1 MAAARTMPP
10 LSKCMGPMQDG
21 EVRKYI
27 LTGACRGGPATAGP
41 GCPSPRGEGWGWGE
55 LLPTVQPLRV
65 WRGRDP

>member
-10 LSKCMGPMQDG
+10 ISKCMGPMQDG

-27 LTGACRGGPATAGP
+27 LTGACRGRPATAGP
-41 GCPSPRGEGWGWGE
+41 GCPSPRGEGGGWGE